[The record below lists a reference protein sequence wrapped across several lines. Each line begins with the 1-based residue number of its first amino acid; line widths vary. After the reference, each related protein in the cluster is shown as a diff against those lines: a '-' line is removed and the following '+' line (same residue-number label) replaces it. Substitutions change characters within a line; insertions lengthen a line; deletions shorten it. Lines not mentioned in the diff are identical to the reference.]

1 MIPWAPT
8 SAVLWIGALGFLFLM
23 LVFAVT
29 DLLAM
34 RISNR
39 LVASFAIAWLI
50 LAPLAGISVMAMGAS
65 ALGAL
70 AILALGVAAF
80 AFGVMGGGDGKLAAA
95 TALWIGPAALPA
107 YLLHTALIGGVLAL
121 AILALRARPLPRS
134 LRGRRWL
141 RRLHAPGR
149 GIPYGIALAAAG
161 VISLQGTIWWPG
173 GA

>member
-1 MIPWAPT
+1 MPEVAA
-8 SAVLWIGALGFLFLM
+8 AVGALGFVLVM
-23 LVFAVT
+23 LTAGAS
-29 DLLAM
+29 DLLTM
-34 RISNR
+34 RIGNA
-39 LVASFAIAWLI
+39 LVAGFLVVFFL
-50 LAPLAGISVMAMGAS
+50 LAPAAGMTVATIAAS

-70 AILALGVAAF
+70 VILALGVAAF

-134 LRGRRWL
+134 LRRRRWL

-161 VISLQGTIWWPG
+161 IISLQGTIWLPG